1 MQGCRSLGRGEDT
14 GYRSSCFKLELKAPV
29 SIFLHPFNK
38 SVLKQEYVQ
47 NAAKNKEIA
56 VSELLKLQNVLRPQS
71 WLGQG

>member
-1 MQGCRSLGRGEDT
+1 MQGCRSLGREEDT

-38 SVLKQEYVQ
+38 SVLKQQYAQ
-47 NAAKNKEIA
+47 NAAKNKEID
-56 VSELLKLQNVLRPQS
+56 VSELLKLQNVLRPQP